1 LAFFKLSGHR
11 RAALLAA
18 VALLSLASGCKGDTT
33 LSAVEQPEGYN
44 VRMEMDP
51 LTLNPPQ
58 LGSLT
63 FGITSNETQRPVT
76 AFQPLFGESHI
87 LHNII
92 IRDDLE
98 YFRHDVAEL
107 VIDNKV
113 SAPAYFPTFG
123 SYKIFTFYEPVGA
136 ELQQYHG
143 RVVSGEPIEE
153 ANLLE
158 RGLNAVIANS
168 VRFDLVTGTAP
179 IKAGQVSQFAFYLT
193 ERGQPVTALGPAYGA
208 VGHLWII
215 DGEGRELAHEIG
227 RSDSRR
233 LLPTRTAVP
242 DEGGQGQARGTVT
255 PGPGRGTPDVT
266 RSGTAGSTPGVSER
280 QGGSSEPI
288 PRALSSGLTEDTTPP
303 TLVPDLRNALATVT
317 ALPRSTLQPV
327 QQTAQVSVL
336 QTPGAPPEVG
346 FGPTVIFEH
355 RFSEAGLYKMWLEV
369 QYRNEIIQT
378 DWVVRVVP

>member
-1 LAFFKLSGHR
+1 LASRKLSRHR
-11 RAALLAA
+11 RAALLAG
-18 VALLSLASGCKGDTT
+18 VALFSLATGCKGDTT
-33 LSAVEQPEGYN
+33 LQAVEQPEGYS
-44 VRMEMDP
+44 VEMEMDP

-63 FGITSNETQRPVT
+63 FSIANSQTGRPVT
-76 AFQPLFGESHI
+76 SFQPLFGASNI

-92 IRDDLE
+92 IREDLE
-98 YFRHDVAEL
+98 YFRHDVAQL
-107 VIDNKV
+107 VIDDMI

-136 ELQQYHG
+136 ELQEYQG

-153 ANLLE
+153 ANLAE
-158 RGLNAVIANS
+158 RGLNSVVANS
-168 VRFDLVTGTAP
+168 VRFELVTGTAP
-179 IKAGQVSQFAFYLT
+179 IKAGQVSQLAFFLT

-215 DGEGRELAHEIG
+215 TGEGGELSHETG
-227 RSDSRR
+227 RSESRR
-233 LLPTRTAVP
+233 LLPTQTAGP

-255 PGPGRGTPDVT
+255 PGAGRGTPQVT
-266 RSGTAGSTPGVSER
+266 RSGTAASTPGVSER

-288 PRALSSGLTEDTTPP
+288 SRALSSGLTEDTTPP
-303 TLVPDLRNALATVT
+303 TLSPNLRDALSTVT
-317 ALPRSTLQPV
+317 AIPRSTLQPV

-336 QTPGAPPEVG
+336 ESSGAPPEVG

-355 RFSEAGLYKMWLEV
+355 RFPEAGLYKMWLEV